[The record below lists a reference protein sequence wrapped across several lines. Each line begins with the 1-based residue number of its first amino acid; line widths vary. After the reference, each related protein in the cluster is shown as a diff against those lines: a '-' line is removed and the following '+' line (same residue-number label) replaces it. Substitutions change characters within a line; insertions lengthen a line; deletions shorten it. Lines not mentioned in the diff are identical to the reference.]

1 MQTDSCRLC
10 GGRALRQFSRRVLG
24 KYDIA
29 YYQCSACHS
38 LQSQEPYW
46 LEAAY
51 KHNFAVLDTGAVQRN
66 LTNLG
71 AVALVARLYGLKN
84 MLDFGGGD
92 GLLCRLLRDY
102 GFNCYV
108 SDKYANTSYAQ
119 GFTEQ
124 DFDKP
129 DIVLAFEV
137 VEHFARPAEDLAA
150 LFSPRPALV
159 LLSTEL
165 FNGQDESWWYLT
177 PETGQHIFFY
187 SRAAMQLIAERYG
200 YVALVSG
207 SYILFV
213 EKARAGGIRASLARV
228 LLNRLVIRLARTL
241 LVAGPSPGRDRDFEA
256 LTLRLQ
262 REEREAALP
271 REGGP

>member
-24 KYDIA
+24 RYDVA
-29 YYQCSACHS
+29 YFQCSACHS

-71 AVALVARLYGLKN
+71 AVALVARLYGLRN
-84 MLDFGGGD
+84 ILDFGGGD

-108 SDKYANTSYAQ
+108 SDKYADTSYAQ

-124 DFDKP
+124 DFERP
-129 DIVLAFEV
+129 DLVVAFEV
-137 VEHFARPAEDLAA
+137 VEHFAHPAQDLGA
-150 LFSPRPALV
+150 LFSPKPTLV

-165 FNGQDESWWYLT
+165 FSGQDETWWYLT
-177 PETGQHIFFY
+177 PETGQHVFFY
-187 SRAAMQLIAERYG
+187 SRAAVQRIAERYG
-200 YVALVSG
+200 YRALISG
-207 SYILFV
+207 SYILFAD
-213 EKARAGGIRASLARV
+213 KAHAGGFRTRLARM
-228 LLNRLVIRLARTL
+228 LLNRFVVRLARTL

-256 LTLRLQ
+256 LSRRLQ
-262 REEREAALP
+262 REEIGSLP
-271 REGGP
+271 REGGS